1 MCISLN
7 KFIILC
13 SRWIPRPIQL
23 FLTKK
28 MESRDFGKVVF
39 HQRKRLSRL
48 PAELFWTSLLA
59 FVIQVLRYVT
69 KLNVSYTKIKK
80 NGKYE
85 EVFAQCELGMG
96 VGRRGDLFSS
106 LRSLQ
111 RGQQYMLQQKE
122 IRGRTSL
129 QYGLA
134 DRKKNL
140 NEGDYWW
147 FMKVF
152 CRHWWRLVF
161 YEDKLIFNLPLATR
175 FVQGASYFQPRE
187 GKDISSFTLGASAPL
202 PRA

>member
-23 FLTKK
+23 FFNEKNGEQRFWQSGFSSKK
-28 MESRDFGKVVF
+28 KAV
-39 HQRKRLSRL
+39 KA

-80 NGKYE
+80 RKYE

-96 VGRRGDLFSS
+96 VGRGDYSLH

-111 RGQQYMLQQKE
+111 RGQYMLQQKE

-152 CRHWWRLVF
+152 CRHWWRLVL